1 MPGWCWCRAAAVS
14 PRLPA
19 SPTTIG
25 PCCGTKWTS
34 PAARCAR
41 SRLATSSTW
50 ARWAISCA
58 NCMCTSS
65 RVAKAMPHGPGRS
78 GVTARRSPMATLP
91 CTNAWP
97 RCAMHWRCRRSVE
110 TAHIQFERLDE
121 DALLLRFG
129 ERIDATINARVQVAV
144 DVLQHRLPSLE
155 CVPAYASVLLRFDP
169 LACTSTARTWNES
182 SWTCTGASTATP
194 TGRHRPDAS
203 TSRKQM
209 AACGLWGAALEDKI
223 VQRAVVEVLNAV
235 YEQDFLGLSYGF
247 RPQRSQHQALDA
259 LSVGITRTKVGWI
272 VDADIKSFFDTVSH
286 EWLIKFVEHRIGDP
300 RIVRLIGKWL
310 KAGTMEQGTLVAS
323 EEGTPQ
329 GAVISPLLANIYL
342 HYVFDLWAH
351 QWRRRHARGNE
362 GNRALCR
369 RHRGRHGKG
378 FGRQAIR
385 GGDESEAGA
394 VLAGAAP

>member
-14 PRLPA
+14 PRLPT

-65 RVAKAMPHGPGRS
+65 RVAKAMTHGPGRS
-78 GVTARRSPMATLP
+78 GVTARRSPMASLP

-110 TAHIQFERLDE
+110 TAHIQFERLAE

-169 LACTSTARTWNES
+169 LAWR
-182 SWTCTGASTATP
+182 
-194 TGRHRPDAS
+194 DADS
-203 TSRKQM
+203 
-209 AACGLWGAALEDKI
+209 AD
-223 VQRAVVEVLNAV
+223 
-235 YEQDFLGLSYGF
+235 
-247 RPQRSQHQALDA
+247 PHQALERVVRAALDA
-259 LSVGITRTKVGWI
+259 GEAPPRPPRDQEIPVCYGGVHGPDLAEVAQRLDLPIEDIVVRHVAADYRVAMIGFAPGFPYLLGLDPALTMRQRADRRGADRHLSGRAARRLATDRAHAAASVRCRQ
-272 VDADIKSFFDTVSH
+272 DASVA
-286 EWLIKFVEHRIGDP
+286 
-300 RIVRLIGKWL
+300 
-310 KAGTMEQGTLVAS
+310 AG
-323 EEGTPQ
+323 
-329 GAVISPLLANIYL
+329 
-342 HYVFDLWAH
+342 
-351 QWRRRHARGNE
+351 
-362 GNRALCR
+362 CR
-369 RHRGRHGKG
+369 
-378 FGRQAIR
+378 
-385 GGDESEAGA
+385 
-394 VLAGAAP
+394 